1 MKRLIYSINLKRI
14 GYLLGLTTTTLLNII
29 SPGRAQVD
37 FLPTPPDQG
46 APTGRQRGGATR
58 GSCINHQGLT
68 ALIPEIDG
76 AVWSKTTSATPDF
89 FFYLP
94 NALDSDTS
102 LELVIQAQDD
112 SYVFRKVFSINTSPG
127 ILLIPISSDMGGL
140 EPEMSYAW
148 TFSIYCD
155 AARPSAS
162 VSVSGTIKR
171 TVDTAILS
179 TDTELAPQALY
190 DLAKTYAAEGIWH
203 EALSLMTELHSTE
216 PDNVDYRSA
225 LESLFAQAGLSDIS
239 PSTPIISPSDF

>member
-58 GSCINHQGLT
+58 GSCIDHQGLT
-68 ALIPEIDG
+68 ALVPEVDG
-76 AVWSKTTSATPDF
+76 AVWSETTSATPDF

-102 LELVIQAQDD
+102 LELVIQDQDD
-112 SYVFRKVFSINTSPG
+112 SYVFHKVFSINTSPG
-127 ILLIPISSDMGGL
+127 ILVIPISSGIGEL
-140 EPEMSYAW
+140 EPEKSYAW

-171 TVDTAILS
+171 TAASLPA
-179 TDTELAPQALY
+179 DTELAPQALY

-203 EALSLMTELHSTE
+203 EALSLMTELYSTE
-216 PDNVDYRSA
+216 PDNVEYRNA

-239 PSTPIISPSDF
+239 PATPIISPSDF